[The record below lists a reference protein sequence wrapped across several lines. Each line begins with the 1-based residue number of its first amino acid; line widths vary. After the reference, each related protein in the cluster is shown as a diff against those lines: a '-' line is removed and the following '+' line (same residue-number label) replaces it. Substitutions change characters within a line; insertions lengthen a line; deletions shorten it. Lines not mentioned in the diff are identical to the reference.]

1 MRVVLDEC
9 LPKRLASE
17 LPGHEVTTVPAAGF
31 AGLVNGILLQR
42 ISGNYEVFVTIDG
55 NLTAQQ
61 NMKGLSFAV
70 IVLRA
75 RSNKIEDIRPLI
87 PQILEILSVAE
98 PGQVA
103 VVE

>member
-1 MRVVLDEC
+1 M
-9 LPKRLASE
+9 
-17 LPGHEVTTVPAAGF
+17 
-31 AGLVNGILLQR
+31 LQR

-87 PQILEILSVAE
+87 PQIFEVLSVVE
-98 PGQVA
+98 PGQVV

>member
-1 MRVVLDEC
+1 
-9 LPKRLASE
+9 
-17 LPGHEVTTVPAAGF
+17 
-31 AGLVNGILLQR
+31 LLQR

-87 PQILEILSVAE
+87 PQILEALSVAT

>member
-1 MRVVLDEC
+1 MKVVLDEC
-9 LPKRLASE
+9 LPKRLARE

-31 AGLVNGILLQR
+31 AGLVNGTLLRR
-42 ISGNYEVFVTIDG
+42 IAGNYEVFVTIDG

-87 PQILEILSVAE
+87 PQILEALSVAE

>member
-1 MRVVLDEC
+1 VSSDERGG
-9 LPKRLASE
+9 K
-17 LPGHEVTTVPAAGF
+17 
-31 AGLVNGILLQR
+31 LLQR

-87 PQILEILSVAE
+87 PQILEVLSVVE
-98 PGQVA
+98 PGQLV

>member
-1 MRVVLDEC
+1 M
-9 LPKRLASE
+9 
-17 LPGHEVTTVPAAGF
+17 
-31 AGLVNGILLQR
+31 NGKLLRR

-87 PQILEILSVAE
+87 PQILEVLSVVE
-98 PGQVA
+98 PGQVV

>member
-1 MRVVLDEC
+1 MSSDERGG
-9 LPKRLASE
+9 K
-17 LPGHEVTTVPAAGF
+17 
-31 AGLVNGILLQR
+31 LLQR

-87 PQILEILSVAE
+87 PQILEVLSVVE
-98 PGQVA
+98 PGQLV

>member
-1 MRVVLDEC
+1 VSSDERGG
-9 LPKRLASE
+9 K
-17 LPGHEVTTVPAAGF
+17 
-31 AGLVNGILLQR
+31 LLQR

-87 PQILEILSVAE
+87 PQILEVLSVVE
-98 PGQVA
+98 PGQVV

>member
-1 MRVVLDEC
+1 MSSD
-9 LPKRLASE
+9 KRRKE
-17 LPGHEVTTVPAAGF
+17 PEEWTVA
-31 AGLVNGILLQR
+31 
-42 ISGNYEVFVTIDG
+42 G

-87 PQILEILSVAE
+87 PQILEALSVAE
-98 PGQVA
+98 PGHVA

>member
-1 MRVVLDEC
+1 M
-9 LPKRLASE
+9 
-17 LPGHEVTTVPAAGF
+17 
-31 AGLVNGILLQR
+31 VNGKLLRR
-42 ISGNYEVFVTIDG
+42 IAGNYEVFVTIDG

-75 RSNKIEDIRPLI
+75 RSNKMEDIRPLI
-87 PQILEILSVAE
+87 PQILAALSVAE
-98 PGQVA
+98 PGHVA

>member
-1 MRVVLDEC
+1 M
-9 LPKRLASE
+9 
-17 LPGHEVTTVPAAGF
+17 
-31 AGLVNGILLQR
+31 NGKLLRR
-42 ISGNYEVFVTIDG
+42 IAGNYEVFVTIDG

-87 PQILEILSVAE
+87 PQILAAIASTK
-98 PGQVA
+98 PGQIA
-103 VVE
+103 VVA

>member
-1 MRVVLDEC
+1 MKVVLDEC
-9 LPKRLASE
+9 LPKRLARE

-31 AGLVNGILLQR
+31 AGLVNGKLLRR
-42 ISGNYEVFVTIDG
+42 IAGNYEVFVTIDG

-87 PQILEILSVAE
+87 PQILEALSVAK
-98 PGQVA
+98 PGHVA

>member
-9 LPKRLASE
+9 LPKRLARE

-31 AGLVNGILLQR
+31 AGLVNGKLLRR
-42 ISGNYEVFVTIDG
+42 IAGNYEVFVTIDG

-87 PQILEILSVAE
+87 PQILEALASTK
-98 PGQVA
+98 PGQISVVA
-103 VVE
+103 

>member
-9 LPKRLASE
+9 LPKRLARE
-17 LPGHEVTTVPAAGF
+17 LPGHEVTTVPAAGL
-31 AGLVNGILLQR
+31 AGLVNGKLLRR

-87 PQILEILSVAE
+87 PQILEALSVAT

>member
-1 MRVVLDEC
+1 MSSDERGG
-9 LPKRLASE
+9 K
-17 LPGHEVTTVPAAGF
+17 
-31 AGLVNGILLQR
+31 LLQR

-87 PQILEILSVAE
+87 PQILEVLSVVE
-98 PGQVA
+98 PGQVV